1 MLPKS
6 NPMSRGN
13 NQVSF
18 SQKPRLGVVLIIGT
32 LLTVANCYWMVLAE
46 AMFRTIHMTVQSIAM
61 NAIFFLF
68 FLNLIN
74 MALKRFLPRAVL
86 SKSDLLLVYA
96 MICMGSTVSGHGFM
110 QLLIA
115 IMTYVHWF
123 ASPEND
129 WQNLIWPHLPPW
141 MTVADKAVLTDH
153 YQGESSFYFI
163 ANLQAWAI
171 PILAWSSFI
180 FALIL
185 VMLMINVLM
194 RRQWVESEKLTYPI
208 IQLPLRMI
216 DYPAGLYSNKLLW
229 VGIAIAGGLD
239 ILNEL
244 HHIFPAIPGINLK
257 LHNLNRYFT
266 EHPWNG
272 VGWFPISF
280 YPFVIGLGF
289 LIPLDLLF
297 SCWFFH
303 LLWKVQR
310 IIIFGFGLSTR
321 GGGYAGYQSLIEQ
334 STGGYLSLCLIALWV
349 SRRHILTV
357 LKSAFGVKPS
367 DQTKE
372 PISHRIALFWLL
384 LGFLFLIGFSTA
396 AGMSVWLAV
405 AFFVIYI
412 MISIAVTRMRVEMG
426 TPVHDIHYGGPDLL
440 IPPTIGTRQLGA
452 RNLTVLG
459 MYSWFNRTRYSDAM
473 PHQLEGFR
481 MAERTDT
488 DNRRLLFVIVF
499 AVFISILAT
508 FWAFLHSS
516 YQMGMLNS
524 HMIWPGRQGM
534 ERLQKWLT
542 QPLASSIA
550 TPVSVFI
557 GMISTLFLALM
568 RTRFLWW
575 PFHPAGY
582 AVSNSWGMS
591 ISWFPLFIAWVVKG
605 LVLRH
610 GGFRQYQKLVPLFMG
625 LMLGEFIVG
634 GFLCAFG
641 TMTGKTV
648 YSFWPY

>member
-1 MLPKS
+1 MIDRKFHS
-6 NPMSRGN
+6 T
-13 NQVSF
+13 SF
-18 SQKPRLGVVLIIGT
+18 SSGGRLWVVLTVGIF
-32 LLTVANCYWMVLAE
+32 LTIANCYWMVLAE

-68 FLNLIN
+68 FFNLIN
-74 MALKRFLPRAVL
+74 MGLKRFLPNAVL
-86 SKSDLLLVYA
+86 NKSDLLIIYA
-96 MICMGSTVSGHGFM
+96 MVCMGSTVSGHGFM

-129 WQNLIWPHLPPW
+129 WANLIWPHLPPW
-141 MTVADKAVLTDH
+141 MTVADKEVLAGH
-153 YQGESSFYFI
+153 YKGESSFYFQ
-163 ANLQAWAI
+163 ANLQAWVI
-171 PILAWSSFI
+171 PILTWSAFI

-185 VMLMINVLM
+185 VMLMINVIM

-208 IQLPLRMI
+208 IQLPLHMI
-216 DYPAGLYSNKLLW
+216 DNPVGLFGHRLLW
-229 VGIAIAGGLD
+229 IGFAIAGGLD
-239 ILNEL
+239 VLNEL
-244 HHIFPAIPGINLK
+244 HLVYPIIPGINLK
-257 LHNLNRYFT
+257 LHDLSRYFT
-266 EHPWNG
+266 EHPWRG
-272 VGWFPISF
+272 VGWFPISL

-303 LLWKVQR
+303 LLWKIQR
-310 IIIFGFGLSTR
+310 IIIYSFSLSTR
-321 GGGYAGYQSLIEQ
+321 GGSYAGYQSMIEQ
-334 STGGYLSLCLIALWV
+334 SIGGYLSLCLIALWA
-349 SRRHILTV
+349 SRRHIRTV
-357 LKSAFGVKPS
+357 LKSALNLEES
-367 DQTKE
+367 DQSQE
-372 PISHRIALFWLL
+372 PISHRTALLWLF
-384 LGFLFLIGFSTA
+384 LGFLFLVGFSVA
-396 AGMSVWLAV
+396 AGMSIWLAV
-405 AFFVIYI
+405 VFFVIYI
-412 MISIAVTRMRVEMG
+412 MISISVTRMRVEMG

-473 PHQLEGFR
+473 PHQLEGFK
-481 MAERTDT
+481 MAERTNT
-488 DNRRLLFVIVF
+488 NTRWLLFVILL
-499 AVFISILAT
+499 AIFISILAT

-524 HMIWPGRQGM
+524 HMTWPGREGM

-542 QPLASSIA
+542 QPLVPSTS
-550 TPVSVFI
+550 TPISVSV
-557 GMISTLFLALM
+557 GMISTLLLALM
-568 RTRFLWW
+568 RMRFLWW

-591 ISWFPLFIAWVVKG
+591 ISWFPLFIAWVIKG
-605 LVLRH
+605 LTLRH
-610 GGFRQYQKLVPLFMG
+610 GGFKQYKQLVPLFMG

-641 TMTGKTV
+641 TITGKPV

>member
-1 MLPKS
+1 MIDKRSSSIPFS
-6 NPMSRGN
+6 SR
-13 NQVSF
+13 S
-18 SQKPRLGVVLIIGT
+18 RLWVVLTIGT
-32 LLTVANCYWMVLAE
+32 FLTMANCYWMVLAE

-74 MALKRFLPRAVL
+74 MGLKRVMPRAVL
-86 SKSDLLLVYA
+86 NKSDLLLIYA
-96 MICMGSTVSGHGFM
+96 MVCMGSTVSGHGFM

-129 WQNLIWPHLPPW
+129 WANLIWGHLPPW
-141 MTVADKAVLTDH
+141 MTVTDKEVLASH
-153 YQGESSFYFI
+153 YKGESSFYLES
-163 ANLQAWAI
+163 NLQAWTI
-171 PILAWSSFI
+171 PILAWSAFI
-180 FALIL
+180 FSLIL
-185 VMLMINVLM
+185 VMLMINVIM

-216 DYPAGLYSNKLLW
+216 DNPAGLFGCRLLW
-229 VGIAIAGGLD
+229 IGFAIAGGLD

-244 HHIFPAIPGINLK
+244 HHIYPIIPGINLK
-257 LHNLNRYFT
+257 LHDLSGYFT
-266 EHPWNG
+266 GHPWSG
-272 VGWFPISF
+272 IGWFPISL

-310 IIIFGFGLSTR
+310 IVIFGFSLSTR
-321 GGGYAGYQSLIEQ
+321 GGSYAGYQSMIEQ

-349 SRRHILTV
+349 SRRHIYTV
-357 LKSAFGVKPS
+357 LKVSLS
-367 DQTKE
+367 LEQLDQSRE
-372 PISHRIALFWLL
+372 PISHRTALFWLS
-384 LGFLFLIGFSTA
+384 LGFLFLVGFSVA

-405 AFFVIYI
+405 VFFVIYT
-412 MISIAVTRMRVEMG
+412 MISVAVTRMRVEMG

-440 IPPTIGTRQLGA
+440 IPPTVGTRQLGA
-452 RNLTVLG
+452 RNLTILG

-473 PHQLEGFR
+473 PHQLEGFK
-481 MAERTDT
+481 MAERTNT
-488 DNRRLLFVIVF
+488 NNRWLLFVILLAIFV
-499 AVFISILAT
+499 SIFAT

-524 HMIWPGRQGM
+524 HMIWPGREGM

-542 QPLASSIA
+542 QPLAPSASTPISIS
-550 TPVSVFI
+550 T
-557 GMISTLFLALM
+557 GMISTLLLALM
-568 RTRFLWW
+568 RMRFLWW

-591 ISWFPLFIAWVVKG
+591 ISWFPLFIAWVIKG
-605 LVLRH
+605 LILRH
-610 GGFRQYQKLVPLFMG
+610 GGLKQYRKLVPFFMG
-625 LMLGEFIVG
+625 LMLGEFMVG

-641 TMTGKTV
+641 TLTGKPV